1 MKEYSAHGRDRLQAL
16 IPTRGG
22 SFAYGLVDAD
32 GRLIAGE
39 LAAPAGAGGWT
50 YLREPESDEA
60 DAESSVDVRALVT
73 RLDDGGAL
81 VVADEW
87 RGARGP
93 IHALL
98 SAFAWALAATLVLG
112 AIGGVLLSSQALKR
126 IEAMRSAARRSSRAT
141 GVGAFLKQAPT
152 TNSII
157 SRAPSI

>member
-1 MKEYSAHGRDRLQAL
+1 M
-16 IPTRGG
+16 
-22 SFAYGLVDAD
+22 
-32 GRLIAGE
+32 
-39 LAAPAGAGGWT
+39 
-50 YLREPESDEA
+50 
-60 DAESSVDVRALVT
+60 RALVT

-126 IEAMRSAARRSSRAT
+126 IEAMRSAAQAIVAGDWRRRIP
-141 GVGAFLKQAPT
+141 KPAPT
-152 TNSII
+152 TNSTI
-157 SRAPSI
+157 SRALSI